1 MDQPVQIVLSAKD
14 EQARYY
20 QVLRRLKDTPHVSS
34 QEIDIVNQ
42 HITMLGFQSTI
53 DKALPV
59 SQAKV
64 DGIMLEYCQDMMTKQ
79 QMDEYARNQKPVD
92 YTPEQEE
99 EFIKKIGDLIIV
111 DENGQKTPLSQF

>member
-1 MDQPVQIVLSAKD
+1 MNQPVQMALSAKD
-14 EQARYY
+14 EQARYH
-20 QVLRRLKDTPHVSS
+20 QVLRRLKETPHVSS

-42 HITMLGFQSTI
+42 HITMLGFQITI

-64 DGIMLEYCQDMMTKQ
+64 DAIMLEYCQDMMTKQ
-79 QMDEYARNQKPVD
+79 QMDEYARNQKPVVC
-92 YTPEQEE
+92 TPEQEE